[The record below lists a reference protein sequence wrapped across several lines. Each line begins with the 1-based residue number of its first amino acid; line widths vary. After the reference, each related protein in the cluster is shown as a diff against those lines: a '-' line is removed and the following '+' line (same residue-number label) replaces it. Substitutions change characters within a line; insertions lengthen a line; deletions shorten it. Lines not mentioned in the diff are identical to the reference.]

1 MNEIIINKAKKIL
14 NENWN
19 TNYTVPSNNLY
30 PHQWSWDS
38 GWIVYGYCAL
48 NETYKAEVEIKSLF
62 DYQWE
67 NGLIP
72 SIVFHNI
79 DNIDYFP
86 GPDVW
91 DLKNNASHITNK
103 FNTTG
108 IVQPPIH
115 ALACLKIY
123 NTNSNI
129 DFIKEIYPKLLKW
142 HKYLY
147 NERDIHDEG
156 LVYIRHPWESGMD
169 NSPVWDE
176 SFDRIQIKEF
186 KYSKL
191 RIDNKKIDKK
201 ERPTDLTYERYIHL
215 IQIFK
220 KYKFNEK
227 LIFKNSEFIIQD
239 VLFNT
244 LLLQSNKALLEL
256 ADLLNYDND
265 KNLLNYWIN
274 KTKSAI
280 ENKLYD
286 NDFFYDFDLKSNKL
300 INIKAITGI
309 SPIIFT
315 NKYNSI
321 INNLKNNFID
331 IENNNFNIASLD
343 RLHKDFNSI
352 NYWRG
357 PMWINLSWLI
367 LSGLKN
373 NDIELYKKIKENC
386 INKINEIGFF
396 EYFDSM
402 DVKNLPESGI
412 GANSF
417 SWTAAIFICLIV
429 DMEF

>member
-1 MNEIIINKAKKIL
+1 MNEDIINKAKKIL

-38 GWIVYGYCAL
+38 GWVVYGYCAL
-48 NETYKAEVEIKSLF
+48 DETNKAEVEIKSLF

-86 GPDVW
+86 GPDIW
-91 DLKNNASHITNK
+91 DLKNNANHITNK

-123 NTNSNI
+123 NTNNNI

-147 NERDIHDEG
+147 NERDIYDEG

-201 ERPTDLTYERYIHL
+201 E
-215 IQIFK
+215 
-220 KYKFNEK
+220 
-227 LIFKNSEFIIQD
+227 
-239 VLFNT
+239 
-244 LLLQSNKALLEL
+244 
-256 ADLLNYDND
+256 
-265 KNLLNYWIN
+265 
-274 KTKSAI
+274 
-280 ENKLYD
+280 
-286 NDFFYDFDLKSNKL
+286 
-300 INIKAITGI
+300 
-309 SPIIFT
+309 
-315 NKYNSI
+315 
-321 INNLKNNFID
+321 
-331 IENNNFNIASLD
+331 
-343 RLHKDFNSI
+343 
-352 NYWRG
+352 
-357 PMWINLSWLI
+357 
-367 LSGLKN
+367 
-373 NDIELYKKIKENC
+373 
-386 INKINEIGFF
+386 
-396 EYFDSM
+396 
-402 DVKNLPESGI
+402 
-412 GANSF
+412 
-417 SWTAAIFICLIV
+417 
-429 DMEF
+429 